1 MSGQPKKGGQLK
13 PIDLAKA
20 KKELRDEFNLKF
32 KNIDS
37 QFHALNNEVDMLG
50 ERIGRGGRRKRTRGK
65 LRAKSRAKSRK
76 KRGRG
81 IDWGSGVLKDIA
93 LNDIKVGQR
102 YTVTITSYQALF
114 PTGSFRGTF
123 ERISLHSNGGRH
135 FHFSTTTTELP
146 RPNAPVSVSIPEG
159 ELQKVQQYTIA
170 PHGDPYLAEKINVLV
185 GGRRKKST
193 KKRGGR
199 KKRRKSRRKSR
210 RRKNLKKR
218 TKRRR

>member
-37 QFHALNNEVDMLG
+37 QFHALNNEVDILG

-76 KRGRG
+76 KR
-81 IDWGSGVLKDIA
+81 
-93 LNDIKVGQR
+93 
-102 YTVTITSYQALF
+102 
-114 PTGSFRGTF
+114 
-123 ERISLHSNGGRH
+123 
-135 FHFSTTTTELP
+135 
-146 RPNAPVSVSIPEG
+146 
-159 ELQKVQQYTIA
+159 
-170 PHGDPYLAEKINVLV
+170 
-185 GGRRKKST
+185 RRKRRKS
-193 KKRGGR
+193 GR
-199 KKRRKSRRKSR
+199 KSKGRKRRKSRRKRGGVVVKGRWVDITLNDIKLGETYRVTTTSYR
-210 RRKNLKKR
+210 QIIPSPFIGTYKGVRQNSSMQNIFTFSTDTFSHTGLGERDIPIPERTIQRVEQYNIAPNGVEVLEDNIKSFVGGRRKNLKKR